1 MFGDNVNLT
10 PTPSRSAA
18 LAGLR
23 TRCVTSPEKEQI
35 LWKNAWN
42 RFSVESFDQLP
53 TKLLK
58 AIRVDA
64 KNADKTRQQYNCL
77 YKRKTVEIFIP
88 KLEKKI
94 KLLTGAARDQASAAL
109 ELLYLWEAQ
118 LPSSTKITAPE
129 RLTFDL
135 SREEPPPIL
144 LPEPPKRRNKLTLPP
159 KIKNPDGLGK
169 ISGVDRD
176 NKLAESSEDELLSLN
191 FFNGLFFVHYRYT
204 CFIFLSSLSYS
215 FWK

>member
-10 PTPSRSAA
+10 PAPSRAAA
-18 LAGLR
+18 LASLKA
-23 TRCVTSPEKEQI
+23 RCGTSPEKELV

-64 KNADKTRQQYNCL
+64 KNADKTRQRYNCL

-94 KLLTGAARDQASAAL
+94 KLLTGAARDQARAAL

-118 LPSSTKITAPE
+118 LPSSTKHAAPK
-129 RLTFDL
+129 RLDFNLKRKD
-135 SREEPPPIL
+135 PPPIL
-144 LPEPPKRRNKLTLPP
+144 LPEPPKLRKKPPSPKNKDS
-159 KIKNPDGLGK
+159 DGLGQAAGEEK
-169 ISGVDRD
+169 GG
-176 NKLAESSEDELLSLN
+176 NAAESSEDEIFCLNSLTT
-191 FFNGLFFVHYRYT
+191 GDSSSSDSELHYYIPHT
-204 CFIFLSSLSYS
+204 GD
-215 FWK
+215 

>member
-10 PTPSRSAA
+10 PATSRSAA
-18 LAGLR
+18 RASLKA
-23 TRCVTSPEKEQI
+23 RCGTSPERELV

-94 KLLTGAARDQASAAL
+94 KLLTGAAREQASAAL

-118 LPSSTKITAPE
+118 LPSSTNNAAPQ
-129 RLTFDL
+129 RLNFDL
-135 SREEPPPIL
+135 DREDPPPIL
-144 LPEPPKRRNKLTLPP
+144 LPEPPKRRKKPLLPP
-159 KIKNPDGLGK
+159 NNKNPDGLDQAIGEESGGK
-169 ISGVDRD
+169 M
-176 NKLAESSEDELLSLN
+176 AESSEDEILSLN
-191 FFNGLFFVHYRYT
+191 LVNDGDASSSDSDLHYYIPHT
-204 CFIFLSSLSYS
+204 GN
-215 FWK
+215 